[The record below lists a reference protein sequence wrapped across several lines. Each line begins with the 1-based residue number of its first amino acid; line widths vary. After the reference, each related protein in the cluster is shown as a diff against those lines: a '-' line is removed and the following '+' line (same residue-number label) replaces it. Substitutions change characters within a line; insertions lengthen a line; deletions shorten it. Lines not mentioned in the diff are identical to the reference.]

1 MNVNKQYW
9 GNPMAHSEN
18 MNQKSDYQLNW
29 IIANKPTYSE
39 SQVKVA
45 LEELKRRQKVNLK
58 VEDINNIF
66 TKFWDSI
73 LRYFK

>member
-1 MNVNKQYW
+1 
-9 GNPMAHSEN
+9 MAHSEN

-39 SQVKVA
+39 SQVKAA

-73 LRYFK
+73 LQYIK